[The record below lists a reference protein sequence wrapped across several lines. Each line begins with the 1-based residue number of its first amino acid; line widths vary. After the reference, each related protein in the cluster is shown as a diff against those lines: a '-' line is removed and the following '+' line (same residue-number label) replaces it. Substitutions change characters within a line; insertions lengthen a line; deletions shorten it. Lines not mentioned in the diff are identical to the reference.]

1 MTDDTPTT
9 LHAYLSYADAPAAI
23 DWLVALGFAVTTRQ
37 DGEGGAVQHAELR
50 LGDAVV
56 MVASDDAAYTVAP
69 LVGVST
75 GAGVYLCAADVDDL
89 HRRAVAAG
97 GTSVIA
103 PEDTAWGSRRARVLD
118 VGGREWSFGTYAPGR
133 AW

>member
-1 MTDDTPTT
+1 MTDDTSAT
-9 LHAYLSYADAPAAI
+9 LHAYLSYADASAAV
-23 DWLVALGFAVTTRQ
+23 DWLVALGFAVTARQ
-37 DGEGGAVQHAELR
+37 DDEHGGVQHAEAR

-56 MVASDDAAYTVAP
+56 MVASDDAAYAVPP

-75 GAGVYLCAADVDDL
+75 GSGVYLCTPDVDDL